1 MSGRTGKTETK
12 SSNLNRLT
20 YLSASLDENDL
31 HNLEFLLTV
40 SDEGYKAWH
49 AQADHEDL
57 DYAQELLIE
66 YGLMMQEALGEVP
79 FPEAQKLLKSFTK

>member
-1 MSGRTGKTETK
+1 MSGRTGKRTTA
-12 SSNLNRLT
+12 SSSLKKLT
-20 YLSASLDENDL
+20 SLSNALDDNDL

-40 SDEGYKAWH
+40 SDEGYNEWH

-79 FPEAQKLLKSFTK
+79 FPQAQKLLKSFTK